1 MNNKNKKFRFI
12 TTYATL
18 VSLSLVSQLT
28 PAISKAEEIS
38 QEDNLVAVNPEQDTD
53 KNGNVVID
61 NNGEVLRNIHTD
73 NNLIEN
79 KDNYQ
84 EASVPIVSQGDN
96 VYTPGT
102 GLCTIGY
109 VDKATRKALYAGHCA
124 KKDGEW
130 EKGGKEGKD
139 VIVYN
144 YETRQRIGYVE
155 KNDFSGN
162 LMDGTDFAVIKLD
175 DEISLGENSYS
186 GDKWVTDF
194 NTQVTPGKTVCSYG
208 ARTKQPTCTTIKE
221 VYPETNRIRLGI
233 EGAGQKGDSGG
244 PLWIPGEGFVGIFSF
259 FYVGSNGERLD
270 KNFFHISELKN
281 TFGKPVTKKEKT
293 NPKDNN
299 PTKENNKNI
308 NNKTSNQTSNNPT
321 TNNNVT
327 NVKINNGET
336 VVITIKDTIDIKPL
350 PTKNEEKN
358 KDKEQSKNNSNKNEV
373 NPLTIIGII
382 LATITSIG
390 LIASMLMSFFN

>member
-53 KNGNVVID
+53 KNGNVIID

-79 KDNYQ
+79 KDSYQ
-84 EASVPIVSQGDN
+84 EASVPVVSQGDN

-130 EKGGKEGKD
+130 EKGGKAGKD
-139 VIVYN
+139 VIVYD

-194 NTQVTPGKTVCSYG
+194 STQVTPGKTVCSYG
-208 ARTKQPTCTTIKE
+208 ARTKQPTCTIIKE

-281 TFGKPVTKKEKT
+281 TFGKPVKETTK
-293 NPKDNN
+293 PKYNN
-299 PTKENNKNI
+299 ITKENNKNI
-308 NNKTSNQTSNNPT
+308 NNKTDNQTSNNTT

-336 VVITIKDTIDIKPL
+336 VVITIKDKIDIKPL

-390 LIASMLMSFFN
+390 LIASILMSFFN